1 MGKNKKTSKTK
12 KISIAKIG
20 LLLLFCVFLSCN
32 KKSAGKAEYKLVQG
46 KQTTSTFI
54 SPLVQIADEKGFF
67 SEYSL
72 DVETQLVDRSGSFEA
87 VSAGKLDFLT
97 FELVPHLSYGA
108 QGADEILFGGTLT
121 GGMAVMANKNVAE
134 EVKDIRNWKGKTI
147 GVKLLS
153 TSELVSKYVLREEYG
168 FKIDDEVKYK
178 FYNENEPLIA
188 AVSKGS
194 VDIAF
199 VSSSFVDSAISQ
211 GVVYLFPEV
220 DLQKDYVCC
229 RQVANGS
236 CFNSNK
242 EAFKRLLKG
251 EIRAYKIYKENEKE
265 AVDSIA
271 RATHQDEDFVRR
283 TYYSPETSQG
293 AIYNPDPNFNGVLGD
308 YQILL
313 DWDYVPRGV
322 ELADFYNISVYADA
336 LSEVIAEF
344 PNEQFYKDMWG
355 YFLEN
360 NNKHPEFNYKNL

>member
-1 MGKNKKTSKTK
+1 MKKNSVRLTAVSVLMAGM
-12 KISIAKIG
+12 S
-20 LLLLFCVFLSCN
+20 LFISCN
-32 KKSAGKAEYKLVQG
+32 KKKADGNIEYTLKMG
-46 KQTTSTFI
+46 KQITQPFI
-54 SPLVQIADEKGFF
+54 SPLVQIADEHKFF
-67 SEYSL
+67 EDYKL
-72 DVETQLVDRSGSFEA
+72 GIDIELVDRSGSFEA
-87 VSAGKLDFLT
+87 VSAGKLDFIT

-134 EVKDIRNWKGKTI
+134 EVKDVHNWKGKTI

-188 AVSKGS
+188 AVSKGA

-199 VSSSFVDSAISQ
+199 VSAAYVESAISQ
-211 GVVYLFPEV
+211 GVVYLYPEV
-220 DLQKDYVCC
+220 DLQKDYICC
-229 RQVANGS
+229 RQVANGT
-236 CFNSNK
+236 CFNKNK

-251 EIRAYKIYKENEKE
+251 EIRAYKIYLEDEKE
-265 AVDSIA
+265 AVDSIV

-283 TYYSPETSQG
+283 TYYSPNTSQG
-293 AIYNPDPNFNGVLGD
+293 ARYNPDPNYNGVVGD

-313 DWDYVPRGV
+313 DWNYIPHGV
-322 ELADFYNISVYADA
+322 ELSDFYNISVYADA
-336 LSEVIAEF
+336 LQEVIAEF
-344 PNEQFYKDMWG
+344 PKEQFYKDMWT

-360 NNKHPEFNYKNL
+360 NNKHPQFNYKNL

>member
-1 MGKNKKTSKTK
+1 MEKKSVKL
-12 KISIAKIG
+12 AAVGVLMIG
-20 LLLLFCVFLSCN
+20 LSLFVSCN
-32 KKSAGKAEYKLVQG
+32 KKKAAEGGIEYTLKMG
-46 KQTTSTFI
+46 KQVTNPFI
-54 SPLVQIADEKGFF
+54 SPLVQIADEHKFF
-67 SEYSL
+67 EEYNL
-72 DVETQLVDRSGSFEA
+72 GINIELVDRSGSFEA

-97 FELVPHLSYGA
+97 FELVPHLTYGA

-134 EVKDIRNWKGKTI
+134 EVKDIHNWKGKTI

-178 FYNENEPLIA
+178 FFNENEPLIA
-188 AVSKGS
+188 AVSKGA

-199 VSSSFVDSAISQ
+199 VSASYVESAVSQ

-220 DLQKDYVCC
+220 DLQKDYICC
-229 RQVANGS
+229 RQVANGTA
-236 CFNSNK
+236 FNKNK

-251 EIRAYKIYKENEKE
+251 EIRAYKIYLEDEKE
-265 AVDSIA
+265 AVDSIV

-283 TYYSPETSQG
+283 TYYSPKTSQG
-293 AIYNPDPNFNGVLGD
+293 ARYNPDPNYNGVVGD

-313 DWDYVPRGV
+313 DWNYIPRGV
-322 ELADFYNISVYADA
+322 ELSDFYNISVYADA
-336 LSEVIAEF
+336 LQEVIAEF
-344 PNEQFYKDMWG
+344 PNEQFYKDMWT

-360 NNKHPEFNYKNL
+360 NNKHPKFTYTSL

>member
-1 MGKNKKTSKTK
+1 MKRDLFGFMALSFLM
-12 KISIAKIG
+12 IG
-20 LLLLFCVFLSCN
+20 MMSFVSCN
-32 KKSAGKAEYKLVQG
+32 KKNAKSGIEYTLKMG
-46 KQTTSTFI
+46 KQVTQQFI
-54 SPLVQIADEKGFF
+54 SPLVQIADEHKFF
-67 SEYSL
+67 EDYNL
-72 DVETQLVDRSGSFEA
+72 AINIELVDRSGSFEA
-87 VSAGKLDFLT
+87 VSAGKLDFIT

-134 EVKDIRNWKGKTI
+134 EVKDIHNWKGKTI

-168 FKIDDEVKYK
+168 FKIDDEVQYK
-178 FYNENEPLIA
+178 FFNENEPLIA
-188 AVSKGS
+188 AVSKGA

-199 VSSSFVDSAISQ
+199 VSASYVESAISQ

-220 DLQKDYVCC
+220 DLQKDYICC
-229 RQVANGS
+229 RQVANGTA
-236 CFNSNK
+236 FTKNK

-251 EIRAYKIYKENEKE
+251 EIRAYKIYLEDEKE
-265 AVDSIA
+265 AVDSIV

-293 AIYNPDPNFNGVLGD
+293 ARYNPDPNFNGVVGD

-313 DWDYVPRGV
+313 DWDYVPHGI
-322 ELADFYNISVYADA
+322 ELHEFYNISVYADA
-336 LSEVIAEF
+336 LKEVIDEF
-344 PNEQFYKDMWG
+344 PDEQFYKDMWA

-360 NNKHPEFNYKNL
+360 NNKHPEFNYTNL

>member
-1 MGKNKKTSKTK
+1 MKRNLFEFTALSFLM
-12 KISIAKIG
+12 IG
-20 LLLLFCVFLSCN
+20 MMLFVSCN
-32 KKSAGKAEYKLVQG
+32 KKNTKNGIEYTLKMG
-46 KQTTSTFI
+46 KQVTQQFI
-54 SPLVQIADEKGFF
+54 SPLVQIADEHKFF
-67 SEYSL
+67 EDYNL
-72 DVETQLVDRSGSFEA
+72 AIDIELVDRSGSFEA
-87 VSAGKLDFLT
+87 VSAGKLDFIT

-134 EVKDIRNWKGKTI
+134 EVKDIHNWKGKTI

-168 FKIDDEVKYK
+168 FKIDDEVQYK
-178 FYNENEPLIA
+178 FFNDNEPLIA
-188 AVSKGS
+188 AVSKGAI
-194 VDIAF
+194 DIAF
-199 VSSSFVDSAISQ
+199 VSASYVESAISQ

-220 DLQKDYVCC
+220 DLQKDYICC
-229 RQVANGS
+229 RQVANGTA
-236 CFNSNK
+236 FKKNK

-251 EIRAYKIYKENEKE
+251 EIRAYKIYLEDEKE

-293 AIYNPDPNFNGVLGD
+293 ARYNPDPNFNGVIGD

-313 DWDYVPRGV
+313 DWDYVPHGV
-322 ELADFYNISVYADA
+322 ELHEFYNISVYADA
-336 LSEVIAEF
+336 LKEVIAEF
-344 PNEQFYKDMWG
+344 PDEQFYKDMWA

-360 NNKHPEFNYKNL
+360 NNKHPEFNYKSL